1 VEKKTIPRNGK
12 IICINPRDLSKYT
25 PHAVGLFL
33 AGKFIGANENNVS
46 TCLRAVAL
54 QHAEACLRAVALQHA
69 EACLRAIAGTSACE
83 GMLTFCEC
91 WLRDGKKSEI
101 ARRKFIHQRFI
112 DHAVYEILL
121 I

>member
-54 QHAEACLRAVALQHA
+54 QHAEACLRA
-69 EACLRAIAGTSACE
+69 IAGTSACE

-101 ARRKFIHQRFI
+101 GNLYTGDSQ
-112 DHAVYEILL
+112 AVYSFEIY
-121 I
+121 